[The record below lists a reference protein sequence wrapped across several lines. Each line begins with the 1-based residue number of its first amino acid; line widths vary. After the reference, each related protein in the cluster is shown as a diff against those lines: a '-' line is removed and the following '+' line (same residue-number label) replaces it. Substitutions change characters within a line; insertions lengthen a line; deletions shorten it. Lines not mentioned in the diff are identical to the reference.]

1 MKQLLLIAI
10 IHLLIFHQY
19 NKDKSEI
26 LASKKRY
33 IKPVQAIVHS
43 DKDLNLSKK
52 IRTNETPDTA
62 NISLR
67 SAPVKPIQAVYFLP
81 AIPAMIK

>member
-19 NKDKSEI
+19 RKDKSEA
-26 LASKKRY
+26 LAPKKDS
-33 IKPVQAIVHS
+33 KPVQAIVHT
-43 DKDLNLSKK
+43 DKDLYLSKK

-62 NISLR
+62 NISVR
-67 SAPVKPIQAVYFLP
+67 SAPLRPIQAVYFLP
-81 AIPAMIK
+81 AIPAVIK